1 MSKHDFYLPGPEN
14 PMTSDPMHN
23 FTRLVAREIPKAFS
37 DGFKAG
43 AGAERSEAIRMAIRK
58 AEAFD
63 KIEREKICVTA
74 GLFGVGWS
82 LGRRGGTQFIRPD
95 LTLLQFVEAWPPEGT
110 SP

>member
-23 FTRLVAREIPKAFS
+23 FTRLVAREIAKAFS

-63 KIEREKICVTA
+63 KIVAIAERQIVP
-74 GLFGVGWS
+74 GW
-82 LGRRGGTQFIRPD
+82 LVDAIK
-95 LTLLQFVEAWPPEGT
+95 EATP
-110 SP
+110 